1 MRVVEVFGPTI
12 QGEGPCAGRVCH
24 FLRLGGCD
32 YRCSWCDSMHAVE
45 PALVRQLPNRDVTEV
60 LAQLD
65 ALAPAPMLVIS
76 GGNPALWHLGP
87 LLGRL
92 RKRYQ
97 VIAVETQGSKWR
109 PWLLRCDSLVVSP
122 KPPSSGMAT
131 EAHAVQFAEFMR
143 RSAAHRAL
151 TLKIVVFDGPDL
163 EYALGVHEQHPKRQF
178 FLSCGTSPDDTPEA
192 LGQRYRWLCEEV
204 AHEPRAHAAR
214 VLPQLHVIAW
224 GHMVGV

>member
-1 MRVVEVFGPTI
+1 
-12 QGEGPCAGRVCH
+12 
-24 FLRLGGCD
+24 
-32 YRCSWCDSMHAVE
+32 MHAVE

-87 LLGRL
+87 LLG
-92 RKRYQ
+92 
-97 VIAVETQGSKWR
+97 
-109 PWLLRCDSLVVSP
+109 LLRCDSIVVSP

-131 EAHAVQFAEFMR
+131 EAHAAQLAEFMR

-151 TLKIVVFDGPDL
+151 TLKIVVFDQADL
-163 EYALGVHEQHPKRQF
+163 EYALAVHEQHPERQF